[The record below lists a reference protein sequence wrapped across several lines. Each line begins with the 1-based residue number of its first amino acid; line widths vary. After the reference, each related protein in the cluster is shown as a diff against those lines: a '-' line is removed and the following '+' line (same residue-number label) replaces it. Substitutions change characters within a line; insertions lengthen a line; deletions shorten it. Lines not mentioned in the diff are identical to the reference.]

1 LTVLRRLPEA
11 IQEEGQLMSDTNSAG
26 TNVDVVDILTSDH
39 QDMIELIGRI
49 KETPDGTERRDLADA
64 LIAEVMRHAV
74 AEEMYVYPAIE
85 DHVPNG
91 KEEVEHDKKEHDE
104 IVKLM
109 KRLEKAEAGDQ
120 EFMEL
125 VHELEGQLTHH
136 AGDEESEQ
144 FPKLRLHI
152 PREKLVEMGEKVEN
166 AKKLAPT
173 RPHPSAPHSE
183 LFHKT
188 VGPGVGMVDRLLD
201 KLTHRKTDPKS
212 D

>member
-1 LTVLRRLPEA
+1 MT
-11 IQEEGQLMSDTNSAG
+11 DTNSAG
-26 TNVDVVDILTSDH
+26 TNLDVVDILTADH
-39 QDMIELIGRI
+39 RDMIGLIEQI
-49 KETPDGTERRDLADA
+49 ESTTDVSQRRDLADT

-74 AEEMYVYPAIE
+74 AEEMYVYPAMK

-91 KEEVEHDKKEHDE
+91 ADEVEHDKKEHDE

-109 KRLEKAEAGDQ
+109 KQLERVEPSDQ
-120 EFMEL
+120 TFMEL
-125 VHELEGQLTHH
+125 VRQLQSKLSHH
-136 AGDEESEQ
+136 ANDEESDQ
-144 FPKLRLHI
+144 FPKLRVHI
-152 PREKLVEMGEKVEN
+152 PGEKLVDMGEKVEK

-201 KLTHRKTDPKS
+201 KLTGRNTGSND